1 MLILTRKSGQAIKIG
16 GCVTIT
22 LIKSAKG
29 SAKLGISAPDG
40 VRIMRQEIDDGPAGV
55 RRDGGRLDQPTD

>member
-1 MLILTRKSGQAIKIG
+1 MLILTRKSGQAITIG

-29 SAKLGISAPDG
+29 SAKLGITAPDH
-40 VRIMRQEIDDGPAGV
+40 VRIMRQEIGDGSAGV
-55 RRDGGRLDQPTD
+55 RRGAGRHDLPTD